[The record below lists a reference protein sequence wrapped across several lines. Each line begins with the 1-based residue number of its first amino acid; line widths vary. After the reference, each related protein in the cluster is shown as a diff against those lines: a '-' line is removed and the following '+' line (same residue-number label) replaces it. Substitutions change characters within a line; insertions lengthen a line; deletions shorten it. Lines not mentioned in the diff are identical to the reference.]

1 MRRDESLNEGREGEG
16 GAGEGGERKR
26 DRAFANSNHMEDRK
40 RGNDSASPPR
50 FGKWILLTG
59 SYALL
64 AVSSRRS
71 CTNRGKRDREE
82 TSSEGERQREERRGE
97 RGEVNGV
104 ETNLK
109 ILPLQGWPPRA
120 VV

>member
-1 MRRDESLNEGREGEG
+1 MKEEKARGERGR
-16 GAGEGGERKR
+16 GGERKR

-40 RGNDSASPPR
+40 GGNDSASPPR

-97 RGEVNGV
+97 GNEARLMEW
-104 ETNLK
+104 K
-109 ILPLQGWPPRA
+109 QI
-120 VV
+120 